1 MRYRII
7 PIATIFSVLAAGS
20 IACYQI
26 AGENRR
32 PVAEGKFDERLVAAH
47 NRFGFELFNQLQQK
61 DQGKNIFYSPLSVA
75 LALSMAYNGAAGETR
90 EAMRR
95 TLKTE
100 GLSIDEVNEASAA
113 LINSLGSSD
122 PKVELAIANSVWAR
136 REVKFREDFIER
148 NRQFFG
154 AEIASLDFGAPS
166 ALTTINNWVSRNT
179 KSKIPSI
186 IEQINPDDVMLLI
199 NAVYFKGEWANKF
212 KKGLTKN
219 EPFYPLSGPQKEVP
233 MMSQSG
239 DYQYYRGYKFQAVR
253 LFYGAKGASLDIF
266 LPDKDSSIDDLLKG
280 LSFEKCLQWTGSFHQ
295 APGDIKIPRFKM
307 DYESSLND
315 PLKAL
320 GMGVAFVREKADFS
334 RMRDQNDLYIS
345 EVKHK
350 AVVEVNEE
358 GTVAAA
364 ATSVGLAQVSAPQRF
379 TFIADHPFLM
389 MIRDQRTDALLFIGV
404 VVDPK

>member
-1 MRYRII
+1 
-7 PIATIFSVLAAGS
+7 
-20 IACYQI
+20 
-26 AGENRR
+26 
-32 PVAEGKFDERLVAAH
+32 
-47 NRFGFELFNQLQQK
+47 
-61 DQGKNIFYSPLSVA
+61 
-75 LALSMAYNGAAGETR
+75 
-90 EAMRR
+90 
-95 TLKTE
+95 
-100 GLSIDEVNEASAA
+100 
-113 LINSLGSSD
+113 
-122 PKVELAIANSVWAR
+122 
-136 REVKFREDFIER
+136 
-148 NRQFFG
+148 
-154 AEIASLDFGAPS
+154 
-166 ALTTINNWVSRNT
+166 
-179 KSKIPSI
+179 
-186 IEQINPDDVMLLI
+186 
-199 NAVYFKGEWANKF
+199 
-212 KKGLTKN
+212 
-219 EPFYPLSGPQKEVP
+219 